1 MFGLQL
7 LQEAGSETNKG
18 GNTASASEPVLRYP
32 EDEALE
38 TVTRQLMKSFLGE
51 FTGLLKPMP
60 HRSKALWTMRR
71 VVDDILETHKCD
83 YNGMIDQLSLD
94 SRDNVEFV
102 SAVANSLFSDGTS
115 NWCRV
120 ASLTAFGAVV
130 CQYFKDKG
138 KDSYVEMVGDEIA
151 LYLLTKQKDWLID
164 NNSWDGFVGYFRPAD
179 STSTLMNIITVF
191 SCANNIYW

>member
-83 YNGMIDQLSLD
+83 YNGGLCY
-94 SRDNVEFV
+94 
-102 SAVANSLFSDGTS
+102 S
-115 NWCRV
+115 NC
-120 ASLTAFGAVV
+120 
-130 CQYFKDKG
+130 D
-138 KDSYVEMVGDEIA
+138 
-151 LYLLTKQKDWLID
+151 
-164 NNSWDGFVGYFRPAD
+164 
-179 STSTLMNIITVF
+179 
-191 SCANNIYW
+191 